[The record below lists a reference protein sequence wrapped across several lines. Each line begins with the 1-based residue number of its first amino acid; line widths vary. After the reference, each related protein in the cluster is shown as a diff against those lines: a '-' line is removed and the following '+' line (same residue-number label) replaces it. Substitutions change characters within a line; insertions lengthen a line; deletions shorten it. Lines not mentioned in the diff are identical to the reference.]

1 MLAYME
7 SVKIARMIVE
17 LKLLKMKIYLMS
29 IIQSNVAEVL

>member
-17 LKLLKMKIYLMS
+17 SKLLKMNIYLML
-29 IIQSNVAEVL
+29 IIQSYVAEVL

>member
-17 LKLLKMKIYLMS
+17 SKLLKMNIYLMS
-29 IIQSNVAEVL
+29 IIQSYVAEVL